1 MKTASNWAASIPQ
14 SIEKSYEKKIIY
26 IRNNLVRVDAFAKRH
41 GRAIFQ
47 CGDEKPLDERNKEVQ
62 IRLFSPRSCL
72 STKSNKANFSRF
84 MKRWS
89 RKSIWSTRK
98 LTR

>member
-1 MKTASNWAASIPQ
+1 MKTVSNWAASIPQ

-26 IRNNLVRVDAFAKRH
+26 IRNNLVRVDAFAERH

-62 IRLFSPRSCL
+62 IRLFHQGAVSRQRA
-72 STKSNKANFSRF
+72 TKQVFPA
-84 MKRWS
+84 
-89 RKSIWSTRK
+89 
-98 LTR
+98 L